1 MALDLCYERTEDIQE
16 VKINDKVICAY
27 YVPNEPFFEL
37 EHGSPLIS
45 RNSSELVGITSWHKE
60 DYPKVFTRVRTY
72 VDWIRSIISE

>member
-27 YVPNEPFFEL
+27 YVPNEPFL
-37 EHGSPLIS
+37 ESASLIS